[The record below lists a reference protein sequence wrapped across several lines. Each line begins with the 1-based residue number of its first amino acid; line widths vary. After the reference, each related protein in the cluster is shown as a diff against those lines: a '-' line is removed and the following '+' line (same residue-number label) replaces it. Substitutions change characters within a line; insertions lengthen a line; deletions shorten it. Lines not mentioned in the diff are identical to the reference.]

1 MPATCKS
8 CSFPNLSTH
17 NQTFKGNFWFS
28 FLCVFLVLLKSIK
41 TLRSNMIT
49 GCHPCGDCLVMPRLS
64 LSLCFLFPFLF
75 GEHTRRFPIYSCI
88 DILKPAA
95 ESNPSAV
102 GRRSPF
108 FGMARPLHTASLF
121 LEVLDYLL
129 PAHAQR
135 SRKATWLMWK
145 AFSDSSASWV
155 PTADCSSFGFLI

>member
-8 CSFPNLSTH
+8 CRFLNLSTH

-28 FLCVFLVLLKSIK
+28 FLCVFLVLLKRIK

-64 LSLCFLFPFLF
+64 LSLFSLPLSF
-75 GEHTRRFPIYSCI
+75 RRAHAQIPN
-88 DILKPAA
+88 LQLHRHPQT
-95 ESNPSAV
+95 
-102 GRRSPF
+102 GRRVESF
-108 FGMARPLHTASLF
+108 CSWEKVPLFWHGAPLAHGFSLF